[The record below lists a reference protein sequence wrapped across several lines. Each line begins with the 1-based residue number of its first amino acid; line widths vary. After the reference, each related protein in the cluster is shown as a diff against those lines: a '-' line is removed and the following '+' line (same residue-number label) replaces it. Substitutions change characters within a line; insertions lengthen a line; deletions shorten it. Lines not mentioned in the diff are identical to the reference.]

1 MLDPSIAA
9 PSYDPA
15 RTGMD
20 NSYSQPWLV
29 NPHAKWYK
37 TILFYTCQSWIKIL
51 RDISEAGKSKEIMTK
66 LRKNGRNKE
75 RERRETEKMSDRE
88 RERENNKL
96 IKEILIRIKKRD
108 KIDKYWKKESDRE
121 IKV

>member
-1 MLDPSIAA
+1 
-9 PSYDPA
+9 
-15 RTGMD
+15 
-20 NSYSQPWLV
+20 
-29 NPHAKWYK
+29 
-37 TILFYTCQSWIKIL
+37 
-51 RDISEAGKSKEIMTK
+51 MTK

-108 KIDKYWKKESDRE
+108 KIDKY
-121 IKV
+121 